1 MSQRS
6 RAIDGVLFLY
16 IANNLRRSPLP
27 CSIARNV
34 LDMYSKEKAVTA
46 LFYLRSQLR
55 EASGLRKPDVELE
68 EEKWRERR
76 DEEY

>member
-1 MSQRS
+1 
-6 RAIDGVLFLY
+6 
-16 IANNLRRSPLP
+16 
-27 CSIARNV
+27 
-34 LDMYSKEKAVTA
+34 MYSKEKAVTA

-55 EASGLRKPDVELE
+55 EASGLKKPDVELE